1 MDMRTSFDSRDDRH
15 AYVGYVFQNLS
26 AFIVNLAPNAG
37 IGNIAKRAPIDPNNE
52 VAICTRQ
59 YDDLVCS
66 ILRNPVKSIHDL
78 RMVLCRESAP
88 PAIAVKFDNQHA
100 LGISRHL
107 HGAIGAEVVSLM
119 GLHSTLLGLLR
130 FARNDIS
137 TRSEFQ
143 PARSSAPPLQLSS
156 LSASWAQTAR
166 RMADRLRSPPRRRLA
181 NLARA
186 LDAEQP
192 SACAYRQFFRT
203 AEVPP
208 FPFATRQLTFAKCRF
223 GS

>member
-26 AFIVNLAPNAG
+26 AFVVNLAPNAG
-37 IGNIAKRAPIDPNNE
+37 IGNIAKRAPIDPNNK

-66 ILRNPVKSIHDL
+66 ILPNPVKSIHDL

-137 TRSEFQ
+137 TGSEFRSAAAIIQ
-143 PARSSAPPLQLSS
+143 PI
-156 LSASWAQTAR
+156 
-166 RMADRLRSPPRRRLA
+166 RRLPRA
-181 NLARA
+181 AGLAEIAAPTPTSR
-186 LDAEQP
+186 
-192 SACAYRQFFRT
+192 
-203 AEVPP
+203 
-208 FPFATRQLTFAKCRF
+208 CRP
-223 GS
+223 GP

>member
-1 MDMRTSFDSRDDRH
+1 MYMRTSFDSRDDRN

-52 VAICTRQ
+52 IATCTRH

-78 RMVLCRESAP
+78 RMVLCRECAR

-119 GLHSTLLGLLR
+119 GLHGTLLGLLR

-137 TRSEFQ
+137 TRSKFL
-143 PARSSAPPLQLSS
+143 PAWSSAPPLQLSR
-156 LSASWAQTAR
+156 LS
-166 RMADRLRSPPRRRLA
+166 RLA
-181 NLARA
+181 VQN
-186 LDAEQP
+186 
-192 SACAYRQFFRT
+192 
-203 AEVPP
+203 
-208 FPFATRQLTFAKCRF
+208 
-223 GS
+223 